1 MSTSSA
7 VRPATTA
14 SAQIKLFEL
23 ESTALLKL
31 ASVVQEPLDLL
42 LAKNKHK
49 LSVIDRRVYWW
60 ILGKMA
66 ALQTTNKDEPIPIP
80 AENLVFS
87 IPVGDLYLQAAGE
100 AGGEPTQ
107 KKKWVRGQLT
117 SKLTYSTFKT
127 IAEQLIERSII
138 VVDHM
143 DIVDPTKRKVGAIA
157 IFPRVYYEN
166 GILEVHVDR
175 LIVPAMCTL
184 SKGYTKYQR
193 EAAMALG
200 HDYSQIL
207 YVRLCRFLDIHQW
220 RVAVDELRVILEA
233 TSYNRYSNF
242 KQKVLLPALREI
254 NQRTDITVE
263 LTENFAGRKVTD
275 VHFTIYLRADAS
287 QQKAKK
293 HRQETEASLIDIYGM
308 DLELRRSKA
317 LAILQQE
324 YLFSA
329 PQQQRILANEAQ
341 LNRFIELHFKIE
353 EGLLRI
359 KTSPTRYIA
368 SVLFPNSKAAPVPGL
383 F

>member
-1 MSTSSA
+1 MSTPTEA
-7 VRPATTA
+7 KAPV

-66 ALQTTNKDEPIPIP
+66 ALQTTSKDEPVPIP
-80 AENLVFS
+80 RENLVFS
-87 IPVGDLYLQAAGE
+87 IPVGDLYLNAAEEKQAQGPDTE
-100 AGGEPTQ
+100 

-117 SKLTYSTFKT
+117 NKLTYSTFKL

-207 YVRLCRFLDIHQW
+207 YVRLCRFLDIHHW
-220 RVAVDELRVILEA
+220 RVGVDELRAIMEA
-233 TSYNRYSNF
+233 TSYARYSNF

-254 NQRTDITVE
+254 NERTDITVGLE
-263 LTENFAGRKVTD
+263 EIFSGRKVIEIQ
-275 VHFTIYLRADAS
+275 FTIYLRTDKPR
-287 QQKAKK
+287 QQRKQV
-293 HRQETEASLIDIYGM
+293 RQYVEDSLATIYQL
-308 DLELRRSKA
+308 DVERRKQRV
-317 LAILQQE
+317 LAILTEQ
-324 YLFSA
+324 YLFSR
-329 PQQQRILANEAQ
+329 PQQQKILESEPQ
-341 LNRFIELHFKIE
+341 LNRFIELHLKIE
-353 EGLLRI
+353 EGVLTI

-368 SVLFPNSKAAPVPGL
+368 SVLFPKSSPAPPLNL